1 MNPFVSALII
11 ILLGMGVKRANL
23 LGEGAGQTLSRIIL
37 NITLP
42 GVVLTSVS
50 KAALP
55 VAAFALPVAAFAW
68 CGAMLLLGSMLFA
81 RVPKATG
88 GVLILAMGGYNIGQ
102 FAYPLVESAWGS
114 EALALLVMVDIGNAL
129 VIFTLSYILAGTWA
143 GQPVSYSSVL
153 RRLLTFVPLLSYV
166 LALGINLTGL
176 RLPELVTAPLETLGA
191 ANRGLVMLL
200 VGLYLRPQVVWTH
213 LKQVLAVL
221 GLRFLLGAG
230 VGLAQFFLLPAP
242 LLVRSV
248 LLVTVLLPVP
258 MSTIPYSLEYKMDPD
273 LAGALVNGSIIIS
286 FALLW
291 LTFTLL

>member
-1 MNPFVSALII
+1 VNPFVTALII
-11 ILLGMGVKRANL
+11 ILLGMGVRRANL

-50 KAALP
+50 KATLP
-55 VAAFALPVAAFAW
+55 AAAFALPVAAFIW
-68 CGAMLLLGSMLFA
+68 CGAMLFLGSKLFA
-81 RVPKATG
+81 SIPKATG

-102 FAYPLVESAWGS
+102 FAYPLVEATWGS

-129 VIFTLSYILAGTWA
+129 VIFTLSYILAGIWA
-143 GQPVSYSSVL
+143 GQPVSYSSIL
-153 RRLLTFVPLLSYV
+153 RRLLTFVPLLSYL
-166 LALGINLTGL
+166 LALTINLTGL
-176 RLPELVTAPLETLGA
+176 RLPELVSAPLEILGS
-191 ANRGLVMLL
+191 ANWGLVMLL
-200 VGLYLRPQVVWTH
+200 VGLYLRPQVVWVH

-221 GLRFLLGAG
+221 GLRFLLGVGA
-230 VGLAQFFLLPAP
+230 GLAQFFLLPLP